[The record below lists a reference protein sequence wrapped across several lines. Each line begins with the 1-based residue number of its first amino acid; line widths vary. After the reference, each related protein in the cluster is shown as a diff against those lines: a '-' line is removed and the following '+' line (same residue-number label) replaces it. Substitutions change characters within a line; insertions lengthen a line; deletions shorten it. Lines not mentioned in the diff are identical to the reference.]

1 MKFIVLGSGLTGF
14 QLAKR
19 LSGTGGDVV
28 LIDDNPDAARLA
40 EARLDCMVIQAKG
53 NDLAVLERAG
63 LSQAD
68 ALIALTPS
76 DEVNMI
82 ACALACAACP
92 NLLKIARVRNDAYYP
107 AKGEKDAAALARP
120 VCGIDFMV
128 HPEREAAD
136 VICDTVFQGAVND
149 ALQFEDS
156 DFLLV
161 SVTIARKS
169 PLDGAR
175 VQDVRRSS
183 KDSFILCCVE
193 NGDEAFIPSG
203 STILKEGERA
213 GVLASRESL
222 VEIFRLAGFEPAPI
236 RKAAVIG
243 AGWTGL
249 QVAERLLEH
258 KARGSFGKLF
268 MPFRQA
274 SVSVSI
280 IDKNKELCSKAA
292 ELFHDARVFN
302 ADITDEAFIME
313 ENLADCD
320 LVISAT
326 RNHELNMVTAAYF
339 KALGVQRTVSL
350 VKSAAMA
357 SIARSIGSDA
367 AVPERETVVDCIMG
381 RLMGKAVKSVHTFSE
396 GDLEIIEA
404 EVPGGAPA
412 CGKPLK
418 DIARHGSFL
427 VLLVRKGGKCE
438 LPTGDTLLEEG
449 NCVIFIA
456 HSDKSGEI
464 LELFGGK
471 RA

>member
-1 MKFIVLGSGLTGF
+1 MKFIVLGAGLTGF

-19 LSGTGGDVV
+19 LSASGSDVV
-28 LIDDNPDAARLA
+28 LIDDNPDAAGRA

-82 ACALACAACP
+82 ACALADAACP
-92 NLLKIARVRNDAYYP
+92 SLLKIARVRNDAYYP
-107 AKGEKDAAALARP
+107 AKGEKGECARS

-128 HPEREAAD
+128 HPDSEAAA

-161 SVTIARKS
+161 SVTIARGS
-169 PLDGAR
+169 PLDGAC

-193 NGDEAFIPSG
+193 NEDEAFIPSG
-203 STILKEGERA
+203 ETVLKSGERA
-213 GVLASRESL
+213 GVLADRESL
-222 VEIFRLAGFEPAPI
+222 AEIFRLAGFEPAPI

-243 AGWTGL
+243 AGKIGS
-249 QVAERLLEH
+249 QVAERLLES
-258 KARGSFGKLF
+258 KARSGFGKLF
-268 MPFRQA
+268 MPFRA
-274 SVSVSI
+274 PSVSVSI
-280 IDKNKELCSKAA
+280 IDKNKELSSKAA
-292 ELFHDARVFN
+292 DRFPDAHVFN
-302 ADITDEAFIME
+302 ADITDETFIME
-313 ENLADCD
+313 ENLAECD

-326 RNHELNMVTAAYF
+326 HNHELNMVTSAYF

-367 AVPERETVVDCIMG
+367 AVPVQETVVDCIMG
-381 RLMGKAVKSVHTFSE
+381 HLMGKAVKSVHTFSE

-404 EVPGGAPA
+404 EVPSGAPA
-412 CGKPLK
+412 CGKALK
-418 DIARHGSFL
+418 DIARHGAFL
-427 VLLVRKGGKCE
+427 VLLVRKNEKCE
-438 LPTGDTLLEEG
+438 LPTGDTTLEEG
-449 NCVIFIA
+449 NRVIFIA
-456 HSDKSGEI
+456 HSDKSAEI